1 MPYNPHYSTLDCCGL
16 VCLSLSLHVKSFSH
30 MSIKVSLVQPYDND
44 GQWLMDW
51 WISYSSASD
60 GPCTKKIPP
69 WNTSWIAFAN
79 VNFTLSPNFC
89 LPKCSGFE
97 VRHSLDRL

>member
-1 MPYNPHYSTLDCCGL
+1 
-16 VCLSLSLHVKSFSH
+16 

-69 WNTSWIAFAN
+69 WNTSA
-79 VNFTLSPNFC
+79 LG
-89 LPKCSGFE
+89 LKCVILLIVSEGSLASLTG
-97 VRHSLDRL
+97 RH